1 MIIKGM
7 SFMNYKKFKEA
18 TELSLEQFAGR
29 IGILGNNGS
38 GKSSLLDVILIALYG
53 VEAVTGK
60 KEHLRTQGLDKDLV
74 KLRLD
79 FEHCGKHFIIER
91 EFRGTNL
98 TPKASLFEVVSEIP
112 QLLATS
118 AKEANAYVEKIL
130 NMEYA
135 TFVATVFCK
144 QKELN
149 KLSAMLPTE
158 RRAFILKLS
167 KVDDIDDEIKKTREL
182 RRESEKYVSML
193 MEEVTSKDI
202 VVKQIEQLDK
212 DIKTMKT
219 EHKGSLTKL
228 SNYEQKLKDAELIK
242 KDLDNKYELY
252 NELTLELKDC
262 KNNIDNTDK
271 ELARL
276 TKEQQELTSLESYL
290 QQDGYVLLDKQKAMQ
305 SNLDNMDSI
314 RPKYLEKKQMYSNL
328 IKIKNDGTTAKA
340 TAENLYNEAKGLGF
354 NKESI
359 GILEESISNI
369 EKEIDELKHLKL
381 TKEGEANSY
390 KSKLDEYNN
399 EIANIN
405 NLYSKNSSDNGCK
418 CPMCKQVVSQE
429 YISIVEKHYKE
440 QIAIHTTQYELILN
454 EITKLNNSI
463 EASLNNLNE
472 NKNKLKKAREVEN
485 TYNNIVA
492 NYNAAKKHY
501 TERVEEYTSL
511 SEKYKE
517 YANITFDEQSYIDLK
532 NNIKSLEDDLKKVY
546 IAIEKIKTIPTIN
559 KNIDNCKNIK
569 ELATATYQDIV
580 TRGKQLNF
588 NKEEYL
594 KAKQN
599 YEKAYIK
606 FNDIKEEN
614 SILLNAINAKDVT
627 ERKFLLDKIETI
639 NKKEKEYNKHK
650 SLVSDFAIIEE
661 GLKNTKDDIMSKINP
676 LINKHFSEIFKT
688 LLNEKYD
695 DVELDENY
703 NIVIFDCGE
712 SFPLS
717 RFSGGEQDL
726 CNLSLRLAVSKFLAE
741 INSGSIEFIVL
752 DEIFASLDDDKKS
765 SLIEVLGGLNNFF
778 KQIFIISHEDVIKS
792 SLDCYI
798 TVKENEYRYSEIEY

>member
-98 TPKASLFEVVSEIP
+98 TPKASLFEVVAEIP

-130 NMEYA
+130 NMDYS

-328 IKIKNDGTTAKA
+328 IKIKNEGTTAKS

-405 NLYSKNSSDNGCK
+405 NLHSNNSSDNGCK

-440 QIAIHTTQYELILN
+440 QIAIHTNQYELILN

-569 ELATATYQDIV
+569 ELATVTYQDIV

-594 KAKQN
+594 KAKQD

-650 SLVSDFAIIEE
+650 SLVSDFAVIEE

>member
-1 MIIKGM
+1 MIIRGM

-18 TELSLEQFAGR
+18 TELSLEQFTGR

-91 EFRGTNL
+91 EFRGANL

-118 AKEANAYVEKIL
+118 AKEANSYVEKIL
-130 NMEYA
+130 NMDYS

-158 RRAFILKLS
+158 RKAFILKLS

-193 MEEVTSKDI
+193 MEEVTAKEI
-202 VVKQIEQLDK
+202 VLKQIEQLDK

-219 EHKGSLTKL
+219 EHKGALNKL
-228 SNYEQKLKDAELIK
+228 SSYEKKLKDAELIK
-242 KDLDNKYELY
+242 KDLDDKYESY

-262 KNNIDNTDK
+262 KNNIDNIDK
-271 ELARL
+271 EISRL
-276 TKEQQELTSLESYL
+276 TNEQKELTSLELYL
-290 QQDGYVLLDKQKAMQ
+290 EKDGYPLLEKQKSLQ

-314 RPKYLEKKQMYSNL
+314 RPKYIEKKQLYSNL
-328 IKIKNDGTTAKA
+328 VKIKNDGTTAKS
-340 TAENLYNEAKGLGF
+340 TAESLYNEAKSLGF

-359 GILEESISNI
+359 GFLEESILKV
-369 EKEIDELKHLKL
+369 EKEIDELKNLKL
-381 TKEGEANSY
+381 KKEGEANSY
-390 KSKLDEYNN
+390 KSKLDEWNK
-399 EIANIN
+399 EIDNIN
-405 NLYSKNSSDNGCK
+405 NLYSQNSSDNGCK
-418 CPMCKQVVSQE
+418 CPMCKQVVSKE
-429 YISIVEKHYKE
+429 YISIVEKHYTE
-440 QIAIHTTQYELILN
+440 QISKHTSTYEKILE

-463 EASLNNLNE
+463 KDSLNQLNS
-472 NKNKLKKAREVEN
+472 NKEELKKTRELEK
-485 TYNNIVA
+485 TYNEIVA

-501 TERVEEYTSL
+501 SEKVGEYTSL

-517 YANITFDEQSYIDLK
+517 YANIEFNEQSYIDLK
-532 NNIKSLEDDLKKVY
+532 NNIKSLEDTLKKVY
-546 IAIEKIKTIPTIN
+546 IAIEKVKNIPTIN
-559 KNIDNCKNIK
+559 NDIDKCMTEK
-569 ELATATYQDIV
+569 ETAKEKYQDIV
-580 TRGKQLNF
+580 TRGKALNF
-588 NKEEYL
+588 NREEYL

-606 FNDIKEEN
+606 YNDVKEEN
-614 SILLNAINAKDVT
+614 SILLNQINAKDVT

-650 SLVSDFAIIEE
+650 RLVNDFTIIEE

-703 NIVIFDCGE
+703 NIAIFDCGE

-792 SLDCYI
+792 SLDYYI

>member
-98 TPKASLFEVVSEIP
+98 TPKASLFEVVAEIP

-130 NMEYA
+130 NMDYA

-193 MEEVTSKDI
+193 MEEVTSKD
-202 VVKQIEQLDK
+202 VVLKQIEQLDK

-328 IKIKNDGTTAKA
+328 IKIKNEGTTAKA
-340 TAENLYNEAKGLGF
+340 TAENLYNEATGLGF
-354 NKESI
+354 NKESL
-359 GILEESISNI
+359 GILEEAISNI

-429 YISIVEKHYKE
+429 YISIVEKHYTE
-440 QIAIHTTQYELILN
+440 QIAIHTTQHELILN

-463 EASLNNLNE
+463 ENSLNNLNE
-472 NKNKLKKAREVEN
+472 NKNKLKKARELES

-511 SEKYKE
+511 SKKYKE
-517 YANITFDEQSYIDLK
+517 YVNITFDEQSYIDLK

-614 SILLNAINAKDVT
+614 SILLNAINTKDVT

-639 NKKEKEYNKHK
+639 NKKETEYNKHK
-650 SLVSDFAIIEE
+650 CLVSDFAIIEE